1 MSMLSQIAY
10 SGVRASQVALSTT
23 GQNIANVNT
32 PGYSRLNTVMASMSG
47 QGELNAGGG
56 VQVTSIR
63 RLTNEFQNQQ
73 LWRATTEQHYFA
85 SSQQYLTALE
95 TLMAE
100 EGSSISSGL
109 DSFFAALSEAASTP
123 GSIALRQQIISEA
136 KNLGQRFNGLNSNID
151 AQVMALQEQRTAM
164 AVEINGLTANIALL
178 NKKIVETESIKG
190 DTTALRDQRESLIGT
205 LSTHASLR
213 VNEVADGS
221 LTVSLANGQPLVVG
235 VTAGSLSVD
244 KTPTGEQNVTLTFAG
259 TQFPLK
265 EDTIGGAFGGLSA
278 VEYDYLRP
286 MQSALHEMADQLATM
301 VNTTLAA
308 GYDLN
313 DTNPGQP
320 LFVYDPSSTSAMLT
334 ANNIGPEELAL
345 SSSAGERGNNEILL
359 GLLDLRGQAITV
371 EGSQVTL
378 NDAYAVLLGRVAS
391 GSRQNQADLSTATS
405 VTLQAQVQR
414 DSVSAVNLDEEYI
427 SMVTYQQAYQ
437 ANMKVISTAN
447 QLFSDMLA
455 AF

>member
-1 MSMLSQIAY
+1 MSLLSQIAY
-10 SGVRASQVALSTT
+10 SGIRATQVALATT
-23 GQNIANVNT
+23 GQNVANVNT

-73 LWRATTEQHYFA
+73 LWRATTEENYYA
-85 SSQQYLTALE
+85 ASQQYLTALE

-109 DSFFAALSEAASTP
+109 DAFFAALSEAASTP
-123 GSIALRQQIISEA
+123 NSIALRQQIISEA
-136 KNLGQRFNGLNSNID
+136 KNLGLRFNGLNSNIE
-151 AQVMALQEQRTAM
+151 AQLMALHEQRNAM

-190 DTTALRDQRESLIGT
+190 DTTALRDQREDLIAT
-205 LSTHASLR
+205 LSKHASLR
-213 VNEVADGS
+213 VQEIADGS

-235 VTAGSLSVD
+235 VTAGVLGVN
-244 KTPTGEQNVTLTFAG
+244 KTVSGEQHMTLTFAG
-259 TQFPLK
+259 TQFPLRD
-265 EDTIGGAFGGLSA
+265 DTIGGAFGGLRA
-278 VEYDYLRP
+278 AEYDYLRP
-286 MQSALHEMADQLATM
+286 MQDALREMAGQLTTM
-301 VNTTLAA
+301 VNNTLSA

-313 DTNPGQP
+313 DTNPGLP
-320 LFVYDPSSTSAMLT
+320 LFVFDPASTSAMLT
-334 ANNIGPEELAL
+334 VNDITPEQLAL
-345 SSSAGERGNNEILL
+345 SDAAGERGNNKVLL
-359 GLLDLRGQAITV
+359 QLLDLRSQNITV
-371 EGSQVTL
+371 QGSQVTL
-378 NDAYAVLLGRVAS
+378 NDAYAVLLGQVAS
-391 GSRQNQADLSTATS
+391 GSRQNQADLATS
-405 VTLQAQVQR
+405 SNVTLQAKVQR
-414 DSVSAVNLDEEYI
+414 DSVSAVNLDEEYVN
-427 SMVTYQQAYQ
+427 MVTYQQAYQ